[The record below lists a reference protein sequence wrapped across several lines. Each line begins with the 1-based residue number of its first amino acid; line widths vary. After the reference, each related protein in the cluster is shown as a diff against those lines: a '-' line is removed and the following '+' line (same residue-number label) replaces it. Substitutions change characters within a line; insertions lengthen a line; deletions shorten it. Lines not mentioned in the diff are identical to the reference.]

1 MYALAD
7 YIGEDNVN
15 RALRAYRDKWAFKG
29 PPYSTT
35 KDLLAE
41 IRAVT
46 PSSLAYL
53 IGDFFDTITFYDN
66 RALTATARRLADD
79 RYEVTLAV
87 SSRKS
92 RADDLGKETDV
103 PLDELV
109 DVGVLDEHD
118 APLVLE
124 KRRISTPNTTLSLVV
139 AGKPARAGIDPFNE
153 LIDRRPKDN
162 TVAVTLQ

>member
-1 MYALAD
+1 
-7 YIGEDNVN
+7 
-15 RALRAYRDKWAFKG
+15 
-29 PPYSTT
+29 
-35 KDLLAE
+35 
-41 IRAVT
+41 
-46 PSSLAYL
+46 
-53 IGDFFDTITFYDN
+53 
-66 RALTATARRLADD
+66 
-79 RYEVTLAV
+79 V

-124 KRRISTPNTTLSLVV
+124 KRRISTPNTTMSLVV
-139 AGKPARAGIDPFNE
+139 AGKPALAGIDPFNE